1 MEFPSGRYGRPSFVM
16 QPDNQLDAEPQSGAD
31 ARPNHQVVS
40 RLLQRVADG
49 ATSAELVEIL
59 KVDPVLTY
67 ALLTEFSSTGAV
79 LAKYVTSCKRAIENM
94 GPAALTDWLT
104 AALPHATKVT
114 QFSDKIRNTLIRA
127 RFMELM
133 GEPTKAG
140 QEPENRYLVGLFSR
154 LDELLDVPL
163 PELILPMP
171 FPEEMRSAILEQAG
185 RLGRLLKFAQTIEQA
200 DEPGMDFMQTN
211 LHLPAIQVYDAYNE
225 ADEWVAAMERQY
237 TSSN

>member
-1 MEFPSGRYGRPSFVM
+1 MEFPSGRYPRPASLVQPEH
-16 QPDNQLDAEPQSGAD
+16 QPDLETQSGTD
-31 ARPNHQVVS
+31 ALPNYEVVS
-40 RLLQRVADG
+40 RLLERVADG
-49 ATSAELVEIL
+49 ATSAELVDIL

-79 LAKYVTSCKRAIENM
+79 LAKYVTSCKRAVESM
-94 GPAALTDWLT
+94 GPAALTDWLN
-104 AALPHATKVT
+104 AALPHAIRVT
-114 QFSDKIRNTLIRA
+114 SFSDKVRNTLIRA

-133 GEPTKAG
+133 GEPTKTG
-140 QEPENRYLVGLFSR
+140 EESENRYLVGLFSR
-154 LDELLDVPL
+154 LDQLLDVPL

-211 LHLPAIQVYDAYNE
+211 LHLPAIQVYDSYNA
-225 ADEWVAAMERQY
+225 ADEWVSAMEKQY
-237 TSSN
+237 TSGN